1 MGSEEG
7 VEKRREGWWG
17 VFLSRREIALW
28 VVIGGG
34 RERGTQGKKEYEE
47 EEGGR
52 DRRNCLAGAVWD
64 DSVFDR

>member
-1 MGSEEG
+1 MGSVFVLERNSPLGCNWRE
-7 VEKRREGWWG
+7 REG
-17 VFLSRREIALW
+17 E
-28 VVIGGG
+28 
-34 RERGTQGKKEYEE
+34 KESEV